1 MPSVGIRF
9 AFELVNERRGLAEP
23 FEPLLGG
30 QSMEF
35 GMAVEI
41 LRFALGKCTVEF
53 FGRLDFSLLSSH
65 FGAAISPVL

>member
-1 MPSVGIRF
+1 
-9 AFELVNERRGLAEP
+9 
-23 FEPLLGG
+23 
-30 QSMEF
+30 
-35 GMAVEI
+35 MAVEI